1 MEQNDLT
8 QLNAKLGLE
17 IPLLSP
23 SELDV
28 MRAQTSPWQS
38 VTLGLQKLKA
48 HHVQGSALFLLIN
61 IFSVCHIKQAQ
72 NEGLLKIAF

>member
-17 IPLLSP
+17 IPLLSS

-28 MRAQTSPWQS
+28 KRVQTSP
-38 VTLGLQKLKA
+38 
-48 HHVQGSALFLLIN
+48 
-61 IFSVCHIKQAQ
+61 
-72 NEGLLKIAF
+72 